1 MFDSLQLHGLQHTR
15 LPCPSLSAGVCSN
28 SCPLSQLCYPTISSS
43 ATSFSFGLQS
53 FPASGT
59 FLMSQLVLH
68 LINIGL
74 FFFFDI
80 FLLLS
85 YLKYRGGFPG
95 GSEVKASACNAGVLG
110 SIPGSVFFLSSMNIM
125 TELNIFLTMIFQRTL
140 NYYPFYDG
148 SQRMIPKEII
158 LSYHFQ

>member
-1 MFDSLQLHGLQHTR
+1 MSIESVMLSNHLILCHLFFLW
-15 LPCPSLSAGVCSN
+15 PSIFPSFRDFSNESAG
-28 SCPLSQLCYPTISSS
+28 SSFNKYWP
-43 ATSFSFGLQS
+43 SFF
-53 FPASGT
+53 
-59 FLMSQLVLH
+59 
-68 LINIGL
+68 IY
-74 FFFFDI
+74 I

-95 GSEVKASACNAGVLG
+95 GSEVKVSARNVGDLG
-110 SIPGSVFFLSSMNIM
+110 SIPGSVFFLSSMNTM